1 MDFDSDNAR
10 APAENPTERGDEGRI
25 FSFCGTG
32 PQYQSAMVI
41 TSTSASACGE
51 VCSLGSRLF
60 FLSPAAPTGRN
71 IYRTDTV

>member
-32 PQYQSAMVI
+32 PQYQSAMV
-41 TSTSASACGE
+41 
-51 VCSLGSRLF
+51 
-60 FLSPAAPTGRN
+60 
-71 IYRTDTV
+71 Y